1 MEQNR
6 EPRNK
11 PHTYGQLTYSKRGR
25 NIQWRKNSLF
35 NKWCLKS
42 WTVTCKSMKL
52 EHSLMPYSKINSTW
66 LNDLNKRHDTIKL
79 VEENIGKTVS
89 DINLSN
95 IFLDQSLKAKE
106 IKAKINKWDLIKHKN
121 FAQHRKPQQN
131 EKITYRMGKNI
142 YK

>member
-52 EHSLMPYSKINSTW
+52 EQSLMPYSKINSTW

-95 IFLDQSLKAKE
+95 IFLDQIS
-106 IKAKINKWDLIKHKN
+106 
-121 FAQHRKPQQN
+121 
-131 EKITYRMGKNI
+131 
-142 YK
+142 

>member
-6 EPRNK
+6 ENRNK
-11 PHTYGQLTYSKRGR
+11 PHTYDQLTYSKRGR
-25 NIQWRKNSLF
+25 NTQWRKNSLF
-35 NKWCLKS
+35 NKWCLES

-52 EHSLMPYSKINSTW
+52 EHSLVPYPKINSTW
-66 LNDLNKRHDTIKL
+66 FNDLNKRHDTTKL
-79 VEENIGKTVS
+79 LEEDIGKTFS

-106 IKAKINKWDLIKHKN
+106 IKAKINNWDLIKHKN
-121 FAQHRKPQQN
+121 FAQDRKPQQN